1 VSRNSVHSALILRS
15 RPSGESNREIWL
27 LTAGEGLLRVTVF
40 GGPKSKLR
48 SYASPFHSGQAWIYR
63 DPVKDSRK
71 LSDFDVRSWRP
82 GLREM
87 YERVTAADAVAETVL
102 ASHAGGGNWERAL
115 SLAESTL
122 DALAASDGETCSRIL
137 LCFLWQWIDFLG
149 LRPEFDRCSVC
160 GKQTPSGIR
169 LLYLPGDGGM
179 ACDDCAAAVGKNNKP
194 QSYTEEYPESSSKL
208 RVLRGEIL
216 FAEAGPGC
224 RHWLETVRPL
234 SPVQIN
240 RYTLDKKSFRE
251 AKTFVTAVLAEA
263 LGKRL
268 NWDW

>member
-1 VSRNSVHSALILRS
+1 LR
-15 RPSGESNREIWL
+15 
-27 LTAGEGLLRVTVF
+27 ATVF

-71 LSDFDVRSWRP
+71 LTDLDVRSWRP

-102 ASHAGGGNWERAL
+102 ASHGGGGHWERAL
-115 SLAESTL
+115 LLAESTL
-122 DALAASDGETCSRIL
+122 DALAASDVETCSRIL

-160 GKQTPSGIR
+160 GKQTPPNGR
-169 LLYLPGDGGM
+169 LLYLPGEGGM
-179 ACDDCAAAVGKNNKP
+179 ACEDCAAAIGREGRSKP
-194 QSYTEEYPESSSKL
+194 PP
-208 RVLRGEIL
+208 V

-240 RYTLDKKSFRE
+240 RYSVDKKSFSE

-263 LGKRL
+263 LGRRPE
-268 NWDW
+268 WDW